1 MSVCCQSLTS
11 QVVLFMLAFCIRHC
25 IPLPSSQKSKSQAS
39 GGVVVSIGW
48 GNGSGWQWNTKQ
60 LSNSIGMHLG
70 INSQYNNCQVSLL
83 IQLPDY
89 LSHVDRRLSQEKD
102 RLLHYLHQSTR
113 YCIAGTLSQGTDLC
127 HLCRKPLILCVEK
140 QLIGEHEKEILDKGN
155 TLLCAPS
162 ITASAMVRCLICPLG
177 LTMTSEV
184 M

>member
-1 MSVCCQSLTS
+1 MKLSLS
-11 QVVLFMLAFCIRHC
+11 LSL
-25 IPLPSSQKSKSQAS
+25 SSLSLSLSLS
-39 GGVVVSIGW
+39 G
-48 GNGSGWQWNTKQ
+48 KY
-60 LSNSIGMHLG
+60 
-70 INSQYNNCQVSLL
+70 QYNNCLYLL